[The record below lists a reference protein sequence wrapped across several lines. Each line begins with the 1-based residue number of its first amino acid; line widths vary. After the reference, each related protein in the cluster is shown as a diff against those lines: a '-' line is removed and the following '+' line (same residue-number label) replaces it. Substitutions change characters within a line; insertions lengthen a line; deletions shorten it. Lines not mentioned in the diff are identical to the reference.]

1 VPIGAVFLAEEV
13 TMIRFTDK
21 LRFVLATCLA
31 LFAVGAAKAALPD
44 ITRPVLD
51 PKIVNEVAVEPGSGM
66 GN

>member
-1 VPIGAVFLAEEV
+1 
-13 TMIRFTDK
+13 MIRFTDK